1 MFDQMDGT
9 IRHRLL
15 LNYRAD
21 PSVIQPLLPP
31 RFRPQVVQGHAVVG
45 VCILRLTDLRPHRVP
60 ACAGLFS
67 DNAAHRMAVEWD
79 GPTGTEVGVYVL
91 RRDAAQRLPVLLGGR
106 VFPGVHGRA
115 AFTVAERS
123 DGVDVSL
130 RTADGIEVRASTT
143 ASTGWTSEV
152 FPTAGDALAFF
163 DRGRCGW
170 SAGRHDRMD
179 ALEMQGCCALAVPV
193 DVDGGSSYWEDTDR
207 FPAGAVVR
215 DASLLMRDLPVSW
228 TRIAA

>member
-1 MFDQMDGT
+1 MLDQMDGT

-15 LNYRAD
+15 MNYRAD
-21 PSVIQPLLPP
+21 PAVVEPLLPAG
-31 RFRPQVVQGHAVVG
+31 FRPQLVDGQAVVG
-45 VCILRLTDLRPHRVP
+45 VCVLRLADLRPHGVP
-60 ACAGLFS
+60 GSCGLTS
-67 DNAAHRMAVEWD
+67 DNAAHRVAVEWD

-115 AFTVAERS
+115 AFTVAERP
-123 DGVDVSL
+123 DGIDVAL
-130 RTADGIEVRASTT
+130 RTADGIDVRASTT
-143 ASTGWTSEV
+143 VSPRWTSEL
-152 FPTAGDALAFF
+152 FATASEALTFF

-170 SAGRHDRMD
+170 SAGRRDRID

-228 TRIAA
+228 TRMAA